1 MILINERIQVLSTIG
16 TPYLPEHTRK
26 LMNNARSG
34 SEIVDIL
41 CGVKGIDVNPKDY
54 LGRTPL
60 MVACITGN
68 EAAVRSLCA
77 QPEIDLYCKDNE
89 GRNFKEMIKKDSSV
103 L

>member
-1 MILINERIQVLSTIG
+1 
-16 TPYLPEHTRK
+16 
-26 LMNNARSG
+26 MNNARSG

-77 QPEIDLYCKDNE
+77 QPEIDLYCRDNE
-89 GRNFKEMIKKDSSV
+89 GKNPEQKDTQQSNPKEHVYLYKCSQNSSFRTQFGF
-103 L
+103 LCSRQ

>member
-89 GRNFKEMIKKDSSV
+89 GRNFKEMINKDSSV
-103 L
+103 F